1 MEKTH
6 VRRTRALPYRPQT
19 VVNAKPPLPQAS
31 KLCKPE
37 KIEKQIAYIII
48 QGIKRAF
55 IAAVSSLYDLPRPPG
70 IDVSWVPRRRK

>member
-1 MEKTH
+1 M
-6 VRRTRALPYRPQT
+6 
-19 VVNAKPPLPQAS
+19 
-31 KLCKPE
+31 
-37 KIEKQIAYIII
+37 EKQIAYIII